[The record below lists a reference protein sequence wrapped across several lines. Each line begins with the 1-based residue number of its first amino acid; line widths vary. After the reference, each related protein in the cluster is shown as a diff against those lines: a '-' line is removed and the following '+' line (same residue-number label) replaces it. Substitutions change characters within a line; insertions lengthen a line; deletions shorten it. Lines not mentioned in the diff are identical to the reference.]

1 MCHILRKTLYLQR
14 MSVRQHI
21 VFLTGAG
28 ISADSGLCTFRDPDG
43 LWRQVDPLEFC
54 TASALHENPERVL
67 AFYNRRRR
75 ELLSVRPNE
84 AHRIVAELEH
94 IHDVTVITQ
103 NVDDLHERAG
113 STKVIHL
120 HGELTKVTSSRN
132 RLNPDCIKDFPLER
146 PILTGD
152 LAADGSQLRP
162 AILFYDEYPTFV
174 SEYAAR
180 LCRDAD
186 VFVVVGTSLSVGI
199 APDLVLL
206 PRKDVPRYLIDPD
219 DFSGRIPDG
228 YIHLREKA
236 VEGMRLFRKEAEEE
250 FPSFTRF
257 MDGRAE

>member
-1 MCHILRKTLYLQR
+1 MTFYGKRYICSG

-28 ISADSGLCTFRDPDG
+28 ISADSGLCTFRDPGG

-54 TASALHENPERVL
+54 TASAFHENPEKVL
-67 AFYNRRRR
+67 AFYNQRRR

-84 AHRIVAELEH
+84 AHRIVAELER

-113 STKVIHL
+113 SREVIHL
-120 HGELTKVTSSRN
+120 HGELTKVTSSRS
-132 RLNPDCIKDFPLER
+132 RLNLSCIKDFPLER
-146 PILTGD
+146 PILPGD

-162 AILFYDEYPTFV
+162 AVLFFDEYPTFV

-180 LCRDAD
+180 LCREAD
-186 VFVVVGTSLSVGI
+186 VFVVVGTSLSVGV
-199 APDLVLL
+199 APDLVFL

-228 YIHLREKA
+228 YIHLRDKA
-236 VEGMRLFRKEAEEE
+236 VEGMRLFRKEAEKG
-250 FPSFTRF
+250 FPSFTRI
-257 MDGRAE
+257 MDGNAD